1 MKIMNSIK
9 TRMLTKTRM
18 LSVYYANQAFI
29 DSKHKTRK
37 FAVCGVILI
46 TQEPGRWKQYFFS

>member
-1 MKIMNSIK
+1 MNSIK

-18 LSVYYANQAFI
+18 LSVYYVNQAFI